1 MQGSHLPGDFSAFLL
16 KAHFLGGHSS
26 ILAADAGRQ
35 AEATKTTNCNVG
47 ETPVLIDRGSRW
59 RAISTEV
66 EERADFSSA

>member
-35 AEATKTTNCNVG
+35 AEATNCNVG

-59 RAISTEV
+59 RTISTEV